1 MTLQILII
9 ANLSS
14 FYMMR
19 IIRII
24 LFFNLLFYI
33 NLIFSISFLV
43 TSLSTTNIT
52 CKISETAALGI

>member
-1 MTLQILII
+1 MTLLNSII
-9 ANLSS
+9 ANLSDIH
-14 FYMMR
+14 MMR
-19 IIRII
+19 ILRII